1 MNSSSSTVPSPD
13 FSGLW
18 IPLVSPF
25 LDGAVD
31 HAALARL
38 TAHLARTGIRGVV
51 VCGSTGEAA
60 ALSKEEQLACLRTV
74 AAHAGGL
81 PLVMGLSG
89 HHLPDKRA

>member
-38 TAHLARTGIRGVV
+38 TTHLAATGIRGFV

-60 ALSKEEQLACLRTV
+60 ALSKEEQLGCLRTV

-81 PLVMGLSG
+81 PLIMGLSG
-89 HHLPDKRA
+89 